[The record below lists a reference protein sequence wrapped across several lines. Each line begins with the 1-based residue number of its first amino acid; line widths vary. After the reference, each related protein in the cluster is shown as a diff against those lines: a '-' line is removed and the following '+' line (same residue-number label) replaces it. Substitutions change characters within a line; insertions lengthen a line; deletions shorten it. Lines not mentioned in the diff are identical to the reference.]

1 MPLCQLKMLR
11 TKPKSIYMIATR
23 QRWPGLHTYCFW
35 RASWLSG
42 CGREYAHQNVC
53 CQAEMQQNG
62 QTLKHKDPQLKLD
75 TDSMIT
81 FNYTCD
87 WGWDMKTQLNHINV
101 GKKQTNTWDLK
112 GYRSRLGI
120 ATSRLSATLRIF
132 FVPQILLP
140 KSHQWSHLFTGNRRE
155 QSNWNKELHFP
166 LHQPQ

>member
-1 MPLCQLKMLR
+1 MLR

-23 QRWPGLHTYCFW
+23 QRWPGLHTFCFW

-62 QTLKHKDPQLKLD
+62 QTLKHKDPRLKLD

-101 GKKQTNTWDLK
+101 GKKQTPEI
-112 GYRSRLGI
+112 SRDIEAGWELPPLDCQQHSEFSLCLRYCCLSHSSGHTYLLETEENR
-120 ATSRLSATLRIF
+120 ATKTRNYISLFI
-132 FVPQILLP
+132 
-140 KSHQWSHLFTGNRRE
+140 SH
-155 QSNWNKELHFP
+155 SNNWI
-166 LHQPQ
+166 

>member
-1 MPLCQLKMLR
+1 MLR

-23 QRWPGLHTYCFW
+23 QRWPGLHTFCFW

-62 QTLKHKDPQLKLD
+62 QTLKHKDPRLKLD

-101 GKKQTNTWDLK
+101 GKKQTPEI
-112 GYRSRLGI
+112 SRDIEAGWELPPLDCQQHSEFSLCLRYCCLSH
-120 ATSRLSATLRIF
+120 TSGHTY
-132 FVPQILLP
+132 LLETEENRP
-140 KSHQWSHLFTGNRRE
+140 TKTRNYISLFISH
-155 QSNWNKELHFP
+155 SNNWI
-166 LHQPQ
+166 

>member
-23 QRWPGLHTYCFW
+23 QRWPGLHTFCFW
-35 RASWLSG
+35 RASG

-62 QTLKHKDPQLKLD
+62 QTLKHKDPRLKLD

-101 GKKQTNTWDLK
+101 GKKQTPEI
-112 GYRSRLGI
+112 SRDIEAGWELPPLDCQQHSEFSLCLRYCCLSHTSGHTYLLETEENR
-120 ATSRLSATLRIF
+120 ATKTRNYISLFI
-132 FVPQILLP
+132 
-140 KSHQWSHLFTGNRRE
+140 SH
-155 QSNWNKELHFP
+155 SNNWI
-166 LHQPQ
+166 